1 MSTVPDGG
9 WTQVRTSEEAR
20 AAYQGCSEI
29 LFVKGT
35 RERFDATSLT
45 QVIRDE
51 GPNCREPVSEASS
64 ICAQY
69 LQWLC
74 PRGEFARPVWNDA
87 AARIEL
93 WTNGRQL
100 HFFEASPMTAARR
113 LVHQPS
119 NPDRHDRHN
128 RQIRQVFAQ
137 LNRRSSRHPKSRS
150 PLGKPLKIRR

>member
-1 MSTVPDGG
+1 MSTVPDDG
-9 WTQVRTSEEAR
+9 WTQVRTAEEAR

-29 LFVKGT
+29 LFVKGP
-35 RERFDATSLT
+35 REWFDATSLT
-45 QVIRDE
+45 QVIRDNE
-51 GPNCREPVSEASS
+51 GPNYHEPVAEASS

-69 LQWLC
+69 LRWLC

-93 WTNGRQL
+93 WTNGRKL
-100 HFFEASPMTAARR
+100 HLFEASPTTAARR

-128 RQIRQVFAQ
+128 RQIRQVFSQ
-137 LNRRSSRHPKSRS
+137 LNKRSSRHARVAVHS
-150 PLGKPLKIRR
+150 KPSKIRR